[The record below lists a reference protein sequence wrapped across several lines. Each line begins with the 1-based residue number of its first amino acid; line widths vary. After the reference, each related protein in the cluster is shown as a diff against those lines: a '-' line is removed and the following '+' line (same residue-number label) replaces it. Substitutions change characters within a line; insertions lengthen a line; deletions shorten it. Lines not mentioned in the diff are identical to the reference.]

1 MLLVIVVAAASAEDR
16 RVVVPVN
23 VSFVPFYGLSPSV
36 TVVNNVQLN
45 IGVGYADEL
54 DGVAVGVVSIIG
66 DSVNGAQLNVV
77 NLAGGSVTGAQIGVV
92 NLTAGSVS
100 GPQVGVVNGTMGDV
114 RGPQIGVVN
123 TSLGGVQGPQIGV
136 VNTSLAGVH
145 GPQTGVVNVSRQSVL
160 QTGVVNATVD
170 ASGVQLGVVNVAVR
184 NTGAPIG
191 VVSIVLHGGQTHV
204 QSWVDETGL
213 VSVGLV
219 HGSQRTYNIYTVST
233 DVALENIA
241 LGLGLGAHFAG
252 EHSFTRVE
260 VMGSSFH
267 EAGALFGPTTGAA
280 RFGLRGYVGYQVG
293 PVAVIGGVSFNY
305 LMDLSEDGLDLD
317 PLHGY
322 EFDFSTDRHRFWPGA
337 FIGVQL

>member
-1 MLLVIVVAAASAEDR
+1 MKKVVAALMLLVIVVAAVSAEDR

-23 VSFVPFYGLSPSV
+23 VSFFPFYGLSPSV

-54 DGVAVGVVSIIG
+54 DGVAIGVVSVIG
-66 DSVNGAQLNVV
+66 DSVNGTQVNVV

-100 GPQVGVVNGTMGDV
+100 GAQVGVVNGTIGDV
-114 RGPQIGVVN
+114 RGPQVGVVN
-123 TSLGGVQGPQIGV
+123 TSLSGVQGPQIGV
-136 VNTSLAGVH
+136 VN
-145 GPQTGVVNVSRQSVL
+145 VSRQSPL

-184 NTGAPIG
+184 NSGAPIG
-191 VVSIVLHGGQTHV
+191 IVSVVLEGGQTHV
-204 QSWVDETGL
+204 ESWVDETGL

-219 HGSQRTYNIYTVST
+219 HGSQRTYNIYTVSS
-233 DVALENIA
+233 DVTLENVA

-252 EHSFTRVE
+252 EHSWSRVE
-260 VMGSSFH
+260 VLGSTFY
-267 EAGALFGPTTGAA
+267 EAGGIFRSSSGAT
-280 RFGLRGYVGYQVG
+280 RFSARGYVGYQVG
-293 PVAVIGGVSFNY
+293 PVALIGGVSFNY
-305 LMDLSEDGLDLD
+305 LMDFSEDGLDLA
-317 PLHGY
+317 PLHGF
-322 EFDFSTDRHRFWPGA
+322 EFDFSIDRHRFWPGA